1 MIIYFGTRL
10 YGKTHVVPKTCH
22 VATCFFH
29 IYRVPLIPLRSW
41 IVTSQTGSRWQ
52 GIKTTLSLK
61 SVFLAWLRAALVL
74 VSMSACVWGAI
85 ELFLKRAG
93 ADRELIA
100 ACAGLTVASFV
111 LWRASYAFSTADPDK
126 TRELLTKL
134 GMSEEAAA
142 NLAFANDTQEA
153 AAPAR

>member
-29 IYRVPLIPLRSW
+29 VYRVPLIPLRSW
-41 IVTSQTGSRWQ
+41 VVTSQTGSIWQ

-61 SVFLAWLRAALVL
+61 SVILAWLRAALVL
-74 VSMSACVWGAI
+74 VSLGACVWGAI
-85 ELFLKRAG
+85 ELFLKGAG

-100 ACAGLTVASFV
+100 ACAGLT
-111 LWRASYAFSTADPDK
+111 
-126 TRELLTKL
+126 
-134 GMSEEAAA
+134 
-142 NLAFANDTQEA
+142 
-153 AAPAR
+153 APALSCGAPFVRVFDRRSG

>member
-29 IYRVPLIPLRSW
+29 IYRVPLVPLRSW
-41 IVTSQTGSRWQ
+41 IVTSQTGSSWR

-74 VSMSACVWGAI
+74 VSLSAGVWGAI
-85 ELFLKRAG
+85 ELFLKGAG

-100 ACAGLTVASFV
+100 ACAGLTVAGVV
-111 LWRASYAFSTADPDK
+111 LCRASYAFSTAEPDK
-126 TRELLTKL
+126 VRELLTKL
-134 GMSEEAAA
+134 GMSAEAAA
-142 NLAFANDTQEA
+142 NFAFANETPA
-153 AAPAR
+153 AAVQAR